1 LFTGKLSK
9 EVTLGTDHI
18 IHIKQ
23 DKHKTERSIFPLFC
37 HKGQTKTVI
46 NNESN
51 LVNVL

>member
-23 DKHKTERSIFPLFC
+23 DKHKTEREVWTIEVFSHC
-37 HKGQTKTVI
+37 SVTKGKQKQ
-46 NNESN
+46 
-51 LVNVL
+51 